1 MKLSRAAAGTCDGA
15 TVRGGWFRRAGLM
28 DGPGVGAVFINNQIM
43 IVATLTL
50 DCFFKI
56 PWGPALIY
64 NIFTGDPDSATALLA
79 LTDKSAKRPSNK
91 LHENPPFI
99 NCGRVNIL

>member
-1 MKLSRAAAGTCDGA
+1 MKLGRAAAWARDGV
-15 TVRGGWFRRAGLM
+15 TVRGSWFWRAGLM
-28 DGPGVGAVFINNQIM
+28 GGPGVRTVFVNNQIM